1 LVENFTIIGTTPPR
15 AGNRQIA
22 VWLLAC
28 SAVIFAMVVLGGLTR
43 LTHSGLSMVDWKP
56 LTGWLPPL
64 GPEAWQLEFEN
75 YQRFPEYQK
84 LNQGMTLAEFK
95 SIFWFE
101 FSHRLLGRGIGVLY
115 FVPFVFFLLRRRID
129 RRLFPR
135 LLILFVLGG
144 LQGLLGWWMVK
155 SGLVEQPDVSHYRL
169 TAHLGLA
176 VLIMGYMV
184 WLAVGLLLPRA
195 VIADDRLIGL
205 SRFAQVMALVVF
217 VVILSGGL
225 VAGLDAGFAYNTFPL
240 MQGRLMPEGLFD
252 LTPWYRNFTE
262 NLITVQFDH
271 RWLALITLLAVV
283 ALWQQALRRGVTG
296 SLRSAFHLVLVLAV
310 IQVGLGIA
318 TLVLVVPLTLAALH
332 QAAALALFSMIVI
345 AARATRQ
352 AAG

>member
-1 LVENFTIIGTTPPR
+1 MVENFTIIGTTSPR

-22 VWLLAC
+22 FWLLAC
-28 SAVIFAMVVLGGLTR
+28 SAVIFAMVALGGLTR

-64 GPEAWQLEFEN
+64 GLEAWQLEFEN

-129 RRLFPR
+129 RQLLPR
-135 LLILFVLGG
+135 LLFLFVLGG
-144 LQGLLGWWMVK
+144 LQGVLGWWMVK
-155 SGLVEQPDVSHYRL
+155 SGLVERPDVSHYRL
-169 TAHLGLA
+169 TAHLGMA

-205 SRFAQVMALVVF
+205 SRFAQVMALLVF

-252 LTPWYRNFTE
+252 LTPWYRNFGE

-271 RWLALITLLAVV
+271 RWLALIALLAVV

-296 SLRSAFHLVLVLAV
+296 SLRSAFHLVLILAV

-318 TLVLVVPLTLAALH
+318 TLVLVVPLSLAALH